1 LYSYISI
8 RIKTPVNMN
17 TQSAFA
23 LFFSLAFLISA
34 CQKEAVITEEE
45 PILVNE
51 PRSYPN
57 ADSRLWV
64 YFEAFEK
71 EARLR
76 GKNFNLVELNIQGLI
91 EDIDVNGVA
100 GHCKYGS
107 HIDNEVTIDSPFWNS
122 ARAIDREFVVFHE
135 LGHCV
140 LLRGHEESAHANGTC
155 TSLMR
160 SGALECRD
168 NYSANTRTAYLN
180 ELFSE
185 DNS

>member
-1 LYSYISI
+1 MNI
-8 RIKTPVNMN
+8 RSRI
-17 TQSAFA
+17 
-23 LFFSLAFLISA
+23 SLAFLLSLIFIA
-34 CQKEAVITEEE
+34 CQKESSIIEEE
-45 PILVNE
+45 TIQIVDPIE
-51 PRSYPN
+51 YPN

-76 GKNFNLVELNIQGLI
+76 GKSFDLKALNILGII
-91 EDIDVNGVA
+91 EDIDVEGVA

-107 HIDNEVTIDSPFWNS
+107 HIDNEVTIDSPFWDNADVLS
-122 ARAIDREFVVFHE
+122 REFVVFHE
-135 LGHCV
+135 LGHCI
-140 LLRGHEESAHANGTC
+140 LLRGHEERAHSNGIC

-160 SGALECRD
+160 SGALDCRD
-168 NYSANTRTAYLN
+168 NYNLNTRASYLN